1 MSNRSNLL
9 PCLRLLCIAAAGFFA
24 TGHAAVAEPQEIKV
38 VEHADTDAVT
48 DTGDKGDTAG
58 DILTFANEVYDADDK
73 NKVGSDQGI
82 CFRTLVGKAWECFWT
97 LSLDKGQITV
107 EGPFPDAGELG
118 AGDHRRHRR
127 LCRRHGRHGAESA
140 RHRRQGLRFHLQN
153 QVVAARAKPYRAKRH
168 RLNTPVAYRLQLR
181 PKARG
186 AGESMGLARNLTRH
200 RAS

>member
-1 MSNRSNLL
+1 MSNRSSLL

-24 TGHAAVAEPQEIKV
+24 TGQAAMAEPQEIKV

-97 LSLDKGQITV
+97 ISLDKGQITV
-107 EGPFPDAGELG
+107 EGPFLDAGELG

-127 LCRRHGRHGAESA
+127 LCRRHGRHGAQGA

-153 QVVAARAKPYRAKRH
+153 QVVAARAKPIA
-168 RLNTPVAYRLQLR
+168 
-181 PKARG
+181 
-186 AGESMGLARNLTRH
+186 
-200 RAS
+200 